1 MRGGL
6 GEDPRGGLGLREHV
20 AAVDLGSITATAC
33 AQGRLALEDESVKGM
48 GATCHAGSATRSPST
63 EGATRPLETT
73 SISEPSRASASLY
86 CLTPPRPQS
95 RVRPGSQI
103 PGHRVFLHLLVESNR
118 GVKGAACLLET
129 RWDQR
134 MVGRSSLRSRECSL
148 ARP

>member
-1 MRGGL
+1 MVREGPRGKGWAQKTRGGADSMGVWREQTAFSEDGRKSRDWSL
-6 GEDPRGGLGLREHV
+6 G
-20 AAVDLGSITATAC
+20 TAST
-33 AQGRLALEDESVKGM
+33 S
-48 GATCHAGSATRSPST
+48 TCHAGSATRSPST

-103 PGHRVFLHLLVESNR
+103 PGHRVFLHLLVENNR

>member
-1 MRGGL
+1 MSSENKRRSRQHGSLKRADCFLRRWEKIKRLWSL
-6 GEDPRGGLGLREHV
+6 GTV
-20 AAVDLGSITATAC
+20 S
-33 AQGRLALEDESVKGM
+33 M
-48 GATCHAGSATRSPST
+48 YTCHAGSATRSPST
-63 EGATRPLETT
+63 EGAACPPKTT

-103 PGHRVFLHLLVESNR
+103 PGHRVFLHLLVENNR